1 MLEVDLEEFENF
13 YKERLNSQFYKI
25 KRALKKILSDINNS
39 LVDIKISMDHFKES
53 ATQKID
59 EKSLRSLN
67 LFYDRVKSSIEEIT
81 IPDEEEMMYSNLND
95 LTNSIK
101 RLFNTINEIA
111 RKSLPK
117 FQKYIQPEIKE
128 LNYVTRK
135 LGKKQGIL
143 DLFLRKKYG
152 DVKSAEDLLKKVDK
166 FYSLKENIEH
176 AKADL
181 DNFENELREKDEIL
195 KNLNSELLNLQNNEL
210 FEKLET
216 KKDELFQLRIKIN
229 DQLGFK
235 KALKKLKFELEKENI
250 HIANF
255 DINYLKNFL
264 KNPIASLMKE
274 RADLGNFTGTLVHLR
289 HVLEENKLN
298 LKSDTKEKTIEQI
311 NAIFDEK
318 TIYDDLD
325 RLRALR
331 GELKEIEKEIEFAGL
346 AQKLEDVKN
355 QISINTVKS
364 EHVQADLDRRNKDYL
379 RNLSTLKQEREEFQN
394 LIENIIQ
401 EPFKIKI
408 SFEF

>member
-1 MLEVDLEEFENF
+1 MVEVALEEFEEF
-13 YKERLNSQFYKI
+13 YRERLNYQFLRI
-25 KRALKKILSDINNS
+25 KKVAKKIISDIRDS
-39 LVDIKISMDHFKES
+39 LIDIKVSMDHFKES
-53 ATQKID
+53 ASQKID

-67 LFYDRVKSSIEEIT
+67 LFYERVKSSIEEIE
-81 IPDEEEMMYSNLND
+81 IPDEEEIMYSNLND

-101 RLFNTINEIA
+101 KLFNTINEIA

-117 FQKYIQPEIKE
+117 FQKYVQPEIKE

-143 DLFLRKKYG
+143 DQFLRKKYG
-152 DVKSAEDLLKKVDK
+152 DVKSAEDLLKKLDK

-176 AKADL
+176 AKVDL
-181 DNFENELREKDEIL
+181 DNFEKELKEKEEIL

-210 FEKLET
+210 FEKLEN

-235 KALKKLKFELEKENI
+235 KALKKLKFDLEKENI

-255 DINYLKNFL
+255 DLNYLKNFL

-274 RADLGNFTGTLVHLR
+274 RADLSNFTGTLVHLR
-289 HVLEENKLN
+289 HALEENKLN

-311 NAIFDEK
+311 NAIFDQK
-318 TIYDDLD
+318 TIHDDLD
-325 RLRALR
+325 KLRYLR
-331 GELKEIEKEIEFAGL
+331 EEVKEIEKEIEKAGL
-346 AQKLEDVKN
+346 AQKLEDAKN
-355 QISINTVKS
+355 QISINTVKL
-364 EHVQADLDRRNKDYL
+364 EHVQTDLDRRNKDYL
-379 RNLSTLKQEREEFQN
+379 RNLSALKQEREEFQN
-394 LIENIIQ
+394 LIENVIQ